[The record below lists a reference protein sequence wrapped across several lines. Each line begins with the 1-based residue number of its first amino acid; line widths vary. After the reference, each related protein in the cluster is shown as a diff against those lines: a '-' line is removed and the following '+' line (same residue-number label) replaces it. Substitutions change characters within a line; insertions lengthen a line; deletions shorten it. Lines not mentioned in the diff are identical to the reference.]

1 MPPMENE
8 LRLRLQPDNGCA
20 TRRLA
25 MVVTILLFGFLVVA
39 TYTDVRWRKIY
50 NWTTY
55 SGILSAIALSL
66 ICSVFVQATA
76 PDSLN
81 MWGEVAPSD
90 SLLGLLSCG
99 GMMLVCYVFFPG
111 GVGGGDIK
119 LLAMVGAFLG
129 VMAGLEVMLWTFV
142 LAACMALIVLV
153 WRYGLPALIV
163 RSAQF
168 ALYKLRLG
176 GAFKLS
182 DQERQP
188 MKTDLF
194 LSPSAMA
201 AFWIVRLDLASWM

>member
-1 MPPMENE
+1 M
-8 LRLRLQPDNGCA
+8 A
-20 TRRLA
+20 
-25 MVVTILLFGFLVVA
+25 VTVLLFGFLLVA

-55 SGILSAIALSL
+55 SGILLAIALSL
-66 ICSVFVQATA
+66 ACSLFAQTTGLN
-76 PDSLN
+76 SLDV
-81 MWGEVAPSD
+81 WGAVAPSD
-90 SLLGLLSCG
+90 SLVGMSACG

-111 GVGGGDIK
+111 GIGGGDIK

-163 RSAQF
+163 RSARF

-176 GAFKLS
+176 SAFQLS

-188 MKTDLF
+188 LKTDLF
-194 LSPSAMA
+194 LSPSTMA

>member
-1 MPPMENE
+1 
-8 LRLRLQPDNGCA
+8 
-20 TRRLA
+20 
-25 MVVTILLFGFLVVA
+25 MVVTVLLFGFLLVA

-55 SGILSAIALSL
+55 PGILLAIALSL
-66 ICSVFVQATA
+66 ICSVLAQATA
-76 PDSLN
+76 PDSLDI
-81 MWGEVAPSD
+81 WGGVPPSD
-90 SLLGLLSCG
+90 SLLGLLACG

-142 LAACMALIVLV
+142 LGACMALIVLV

-176 GAFKLS
+176 SAFKLS
-182 DQERQP
+182 EQERQP
-188 MKTDLF
+188 MKIDLF

-201 AFWIVRLDLASWM
+201 AFWIVRLDLASWI

>member
-1 MPPMENE
+1 
-8 LRLRLQPDNGCA
+8 
-20 TRRLA
+20 
-25 MVVTILLFGFLVVA
+25 
-39 TYTDVRWRKIY
+39 
-50 NWTTY
+50 
-55 SGILSAIALSL
+55 
-66 ICSVFVQATA
+66 
-76 PDSLN
+76 
-81 MWGEVAPSD
+81 
-90 SLLGLLSCG
+90 LGLLACG

>member
-1 MPPMENE
+1 
-8 LRLRLQPDNGCA
+8 
-20 TRRLA
+20 
-25 MVVTILLFGFLVVA
+25 MVVTVLLFGLLLVA

-55 SGILSAIALSL
+55 PGILLAIVLSMTGSFL
-66 ICSVFVQATA
+66 ASSFASEPSSVWGVAT
-76 PDSLN
+76 L
-81 MWGEVAPSD
+81 SD
-90 SLLGLLSCG
+90 SLLGFLACG
-99 GMMLVCYVFFPG
+99 GAMLVCYVFFPG

-153 WRYGLPALIV
+153 WRHGLVTLIV
-163 RSAQF
+163 RAAKF

-176 GAFKLS
+176 SGFQLS

-201 AFWIVRLDLASWM
+201 AFWIVRLELAGWI

>member
-1 MPPMENE
+1 
-8 LRLRLQPDNGCA
+8 
-20 TRRLA
+20 
-25 MVVTILLFGFLVVA
+25 MVVTLLLFGFLLVA

-55 SGILSAIALSL
+55 PGILLAITLSL
-66 ICSVFVQATA
+66 TCSLFAPTTA
-76 PDSLN
+76 ADSLDV
-81 MWGEVAPSD
+81 WGVAPPSD
-90 SLLGLLSCG
+90 SLVGLLACG
-99 GMMLVCYVFFPG
+99 GLMLVCYVFFPG
-111 GVGGGDIK
+111 GVGGGDVK

-168 ALYKLRLG
+168 AFYKLRLG
-176 GAFKLS
+176 SAFQLS

-188 MKTDLF
+188 MKTELF
-194 LSPSAMA
+194 LSPSATA
-201 AFWIVRLDLASWM
+201 AFWIVRLDLASWI